1 MTHRRDLSL
10 RALAGRHTLF
20 LSTLVSSCLSFVL
33 GLLLAVH
40 LGAHDYGVYAAALA
54 LTAYVSIAADGGWLA
69 AAARHLT
76 RPLSQVDRRAG
87 VTAAWLLMIGA
98 AISCSGLTVLV
109 ALVAGRWMPEETSH
123 LLLVVSP
130 LAGATIAPYFYEQ
143 LLKSSGRTGL
153 LAAVTM
159 TSRGLSLVGVL
170 VVVAVG
176 GGPTAALI
184 VTLVATLVAGALALL
199 GEPLGLSGLRATRSA
214 VRREHRTFGRQLYI
228 GRTFNLLAF
237 RADVVLLTMS
247 FPPASVA
254 QYVLATSMLSPVA
267 MFGQASASTRFRA
280 MRDAA
285 PDTSWARRLALVAVV
300 LALLACGVGALSV
313 WWPLG
318 RAYEPLLPLL
328 PLVAVAAVLQAAY
341 QPANSWLLANGE
353 GPRLRRLLL
362 VAGTVNLLANLALVP
377 WLGGMGGALG
387 SITGN
392 ASYLWLARRACRAG
406 ASERLS
412 AASG

>member
-1 MTHRRDLSL
+1 M
-10 RALAGRHTLF
+10 
-20 LSTLVSSCLSFVL
+20 
-33 GLLLAVH
+33 
-40 LGAHDYGVYAAALA
+40 
-54 LTAYVSIAADGGWLA
+54 
-69 AAARHLT
+69 
-76 RPLSQVDRRAG
+76 
-87 VTAAWLLMIGA
+87 
-98 AISCSGLTVLV
+98 
-109 ALVAGRWMPEETSH
+109 
-123 LLLVVSP
+123 
-130 LAGATIAPYFYEQ
+130 
-143 LLKSSGRTGL
+143 
-153 LAAVTM
+153 
-159 TSRGLSLVGVL
+159 
-170 VVVAVG
+170 
-176 GGPTAALI
+176 
-184 VTLVATLVAGALALL
+184 
-199 GEPLGLSGLRATRSA
+199 
-214 VRREHRTFGRQLYI
+214 YI